1 MAKIWIGFRGLGITG
16 MDVKAA
22 TTLKGLCDLTGVSYN
37 TAKGKRDRVRFTI
50 GKDGI
55 GDSLEIWF
63 FVEVDLVKIVGR
75 GSKKGTVVGRRV

>member
-1 MAKIWIGFRGLGITG
+1 MVKIWIGFRGMGVTG

-37 TAKGKRDRVRFTI
+37 TAKVKRERGRFTI
-50 GKDGI
+50 GKDGV

-63 FVEVDLVKIVGR
+63 FAEVDLVKIVGR
-75 GSKKGTVVGRRV
+75 GSKGGFKRKV